1 MRTSLRYALGPLL
14 LLLVACSSKND
25 SDDDDGGSGGQSGES
40 GSSGTLNGGSSAQ
53 GGSGNVGQGGTGGST
68 GGSAAKGGGGG
79 SSPGGTGTGGTGGG
93 SAGTGGGTPGGT
105 GGTGGSMSGGAGTG
119 GSMGGTAG
127 STPGEIPRLHI
138 EGTKLLDPDGNTVVL
153 RGIDLI
159 DLGMVYAYGGNTIS
173 AVTQRI
179 DKVLGAGFQA
189 RVVRIP
195 VYPRVSHNGMFP
207 YASPYPFPS
216 GAGGTENGPSADDY
230 VASMLKPAVDYLTSK
245 GLYVILD
252 YHQIDDTDGASATEA
267 TEFWAYMAPKFA
279 GYTNVLYEPFNEP
292 MDTSTSWATFKPRAQ
307 QWADTIRAG
316 APDNIVIVPSM
327 NWDQKPG
334 DASQSPLTGT
344 NLMYTMHIYPSNWN
358 SATQA
363 QLATAVA
370 NVPVFITEWGY
381 MLNSTDSVG
390 GTNDAEWLSKFR
402 AIVDGNGASW
412 SAWVTDDS
420 WTPNMFS
427 DVALTTLTDFGSKTK
442 QWLGEAQ
449 AL

>member
-1 MRTSLRYALGPLL
+1 MRIHLRYAIGPLL
-14 LLLVACSSKND
+14 LLLVACSSKSN
-25 SDDDDGGSGGQSGES
+25 SDDDDGGSGGQAAES
-40 GSSGTLNGGSSAQ
+40 GTANQGGSSAQ
-53 GGSGNVGQGGTGGST
+53 GGSGNVEQGGTGGAA
-68 GGSAAKGGGGG
+68 GGAAGKSGGGG
-79 SSPGGTGTGGTGGG
+79 SSPGGTGGASAGNGGSAPGGTGGSAAG
-93 SAGTGGGTPGGT
+93 S
-105 GGTGGSMSGGAGTG
+105 GGTGGSMAGTG
-119 GSMGGTAG
+119 GT
-127 STPGEIPRLHI
+127 TPSDIPPLHI
-138 EGTKLLDPDGNTVVL
+138 EGTKLLDPAGNTVVL

-159 DLGMVYAYGGNTIS
+159 DLGMVYAYGGNTMA

-267 TEFWAYMAPKFA
+267 TEFWAYLAPKFA

-307 QWADTIRAG
+307 QWVDAIRAG
-316 APDNIVIVPSM
+316 APENIVIVPSM
-327 NWDQKPG
+327 NWCQKPG
-334 DASQSPLTGT
+334 DASLSPLTGT

-358 SATQA
+358 SATQT

-427 DVALTTLTDFGSKTK
+427 DAALTTLTDFGSKTK
-442 QWLGEAQ
+442 QWLDETSAP
-449 AL
+449 

>member
-1 MRTSLRYALGPLL
+1 MRISLRYTLCPLL
-14 LLLVACSSKND
+14 FLLVACSSKNASD
-25 SDDDDGGSGGQSGES
+25 DDDDGGSAGQAGGS
-40 GSSGTLNGGSSAQ
+40 GSSGTANQGGSGVQ
-53 GGSGNVGQGGTGGST
+53 GGSGNVGQGGSGGSAGKSVGEGAGKGGTGGSSAGKGGGSMGGT
-68 GGSAAKGGGGG
+68 GGSAAGKG
-79 SSPGGTGTGGTGGG
+79 
-93 SAGTGGGTPGGT
+93 
-105 GGTGGSMSGGAGTG
+105 GTG
-119 GSMGGTAG
+119 GSMGGTGG
-127 STPGEIPRLHI
+127 SVPTDLPPLHV

-159 DLGMVYAYGGNTIS
+159 DLGMVYTYGGNTLS

-195 VYPRVSHNGMFP
+195 VYPRVSHNGDFP

-216 GAGGTENGPSADDY
+216 GTGGTENGPSADDY
-230 VASMLKPAVDYLTSK
+230 VASMLKPSVDYLTSK

-252 YHQIDDTDGASATEA
+252 YHQIDDTSGASATEA

-292 MDTSTSWATFKPRAQ
+292 IDTSTSWATFKPRAQ
-307 QWADTIRAG
+307 QWVDTIRGG

-327 NWDQKPG
+327 NWCQKPG
-334 DASQSPLTGT
+334 DASMSPLTGK
-344 NLMYTMHIYPSNWN
+344 NLMYTMHIYPSNWK
-358 SATQA
+358 SGTQA
-363 QLATAVA
+363 QLATAVTS
-370 NVPVFITEWGY
+370 VPVFITEWGY

-390 GTNDAEWLSKFR
+390 GTNDSAWLSSFR

-420 WTPNMFS
+420 WTPNMFT
-427 DVALTTLTDFGSKTK
+427 DIALTTLTDFGSNTK
-442 QWLGEAQ
+442 QWLADT
-449 AL
+449 AAR